1 MLFAE
6 LAGRVREAVGA
17 FRALALVSLD
27 GSIEESIVDDRGLD
41 PECLTEFATL
51 LRIAERT
58 SEDAGTGGLEEL
70 TWVADRSVVL
80 SRRVSTQHY
89 LILVLE
95 PDVRSAQAR
104 YVLRRAAGQFRPEI
118 ENA

>member
-1 MLFAE
+1 MLFPD

-27 GSIEESIVDDRGLD
+27 GSIEESIVDDRELD

-70 TWVADRSVVL
+70 SWVADRSIVL

-95 PDVRSAQAR
+95 PGVRSAEAR
-104 YVLRRAAGQFRPEI
+104 YVLRREAGRLRPEI
-118 ENA
+118 EKA